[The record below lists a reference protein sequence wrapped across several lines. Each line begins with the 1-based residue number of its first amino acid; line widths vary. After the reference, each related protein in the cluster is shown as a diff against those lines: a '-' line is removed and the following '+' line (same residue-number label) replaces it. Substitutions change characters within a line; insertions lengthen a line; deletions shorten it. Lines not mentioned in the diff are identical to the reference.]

1 MYDSTSGR
9 EVPETLLRTLS
20 PMTSVGSI
28 LRKERE
34 SQGRAIAEIAAELC
48 VTQRYLQAIEDDD
61 TAGVPGLFFFKNFA
75 RQYAA
80 SLGIGRGLIQPALD
94 AIQPPEDAVP
104 SPAIC
109 VPNRLV
115 QASNRRHIPDISMGW
130 SIAGLVLVLVGCSGV
145 YAWWKQ
151 APQSPVAVVVARQ
164 AAPVAMVIASAPSP
178 VQAGAQPDA
187 QPNVQ
192 PVAQAAVQTGEVSG
206 VVLKLSATERTW
218 LSISSDGKEI
228 FAGILQ
234 PSESKTLTGLD
245 RATMKVG
252 NAGGIDVLWN
262 GKSISPL
269 GTRGQVLTIKITPQ
283 DFEIV
288 PPPPKQEL

>member
-1 MYDSTSGR
+1 
-9 EVPETLLRTLS
+9 
-20 PMTSVGSI
+20 MTSVGSI

-34 SQGRAIAEIAAELC
+34 RQGRAIADIAAQLC
-48 VTQRYLQAIEDDD
+48 ITQRYLHAIEEDD
-61 TAGVPGLFFFKNFA
+61 TVGVPGLFFYKNFA

-80 SLGIGRGLIQPALD
+80 ILGIDKARIQPALD
-94 AIQPPEDAVP
+94 AIQAPEDAAP
-104 SPAIC
+104 TPAIC

-115 QASNRRHIPDISMGW
+115 QATNRRHIPDIPMGL
-130 SIAGLVLVLVGCSGV
+130 SVVGLVVVLLGCSGI
-145 YAWWKQ
+145 YAWWKR
-151 APQSPVAVVVARQ
+151 APQGPATVAIAVAQRTT
-164 AAPVAMVIASAPSP
+164 PVAMVSSPLPSMLP
-178 VQAGAQPDA
+178 EAQT
-187 QPNVQ
+187 
-192 PVAQAAVQTGEVSG
+192 AVQTGEVSG

-288 PPPPKQEL
+288 PPPQPKQEL

>member
-1 MYDSTSGR
+1 
-9 EVPETLLRTLS
+9 
-20 PMTSVGSI
+20 MTSVGSI

-34 SQGRAIAEIAAELC
+34 SQGRAIAEIAAQLC
-48 VTQRYLQAIEDDD
+48 ITQRYLRAIEEDD
-61 TAGVPGLFFFKNFA
+61 TSAVPGLFFYKNFA

-80 SLGIGRGLIQPALD
+80 ILGIDKALILPALD
-94 AIQPPEDAVP
+94 AIQAPEDAP
-104 SPAIC
+104 PTPAIC

-115 QASNRRHIPDISMGW
+115 QATNRRQIPDISMGW
-130 SIAGLVLVLVGCSGV
+130 SVAGLVVVLLACSGI
-145 YAWWKQ
+145 YAWWKRAPQ
-151 APQSPVAVVVARQ
+151 APAAVA
-164 AAPVAMVIASAPSP
+164 AAQRTTPVAMVRSPLPSMLPEAPNAVP
-178 VQAGAQPDA
+178 TAVPTGDA
-187 QPNVQ
+187 
-192 PVAQAAVQTGEVSG
+192 SG

-252 NAGGIDVLWN
+252 NAGGIEVLWN
-262 GKSISPL
+262 GKVISPL
-269 GTRGQVLTIKITPQ
+269 GPRGQVLTIRITPE

>member
-1 MYDSTSGR
+1 
-9 EVPETLLRTLS
+9 
-20 PMTSVGSI
+20 MTSVGSI

-34 SQGRAIAEIAAELC
+34 SQGRAISEIAAELC
-48 VTQRYLQAIEDDD
+48 ITQCYLHAIEEDD
-61 TAGVPGLFFFKNFA
+61 TAGVPGLFFYKNFA

-80 SLGIGRGLIQPALD
+80 ILGIDQSLIQPALD
-94 AIQPPEDAVP
+94 AIQAPEDTPP
-104 SPAIC
+104 SSAIC

-115 QASNRRHIPDISMGW
+115 QATNRSHIPDISMGW
-130 SIAGLVLVLVGCSGV
+130 SVVGLVVVLLCCSGI
-145 YAWWKQ
+145 YAWWKR
-151 APQSPVAVVVARQ
+151 APQASSAAAVVRQ
-164 AAPVAMVIASAPSP
+164 TAPVAMVSASVPSP
-178 VQAGAQPDA
+178 VQPDAQQGAQP
-187 QPNVQ
+187 
-192 PVAQAAVQTGEVSG
+192 AVQTGEASG

-218 LSISSDGKEI
+218 LSISSNGKEI

-252 NAGGIDVLWN
+252 NAGGIEVLWN
-262 GKSISPL
+262 GKIISPL

-288 PPPPKQEL
+288 PPPQPKQEL

>member
-1 MYDSTSGR
+1 
-9 EVPETLLRTLS
+9 
-20 PMTSVGSI
+20 MTSVGSI

-34 SQGRAIAEIAAELC
+34 SQGRAISEIAAELC
-48 VTQRYLQAIEDDD
+48 VTRRYLHAIEEDD
-61 TAGVPGLFFFKNFA
+61 TAGIPGLFFYKNFA

-80 SLGIGRGLIQPALD
+80 MLGIDKGLIQPALD
-94 AIQPPEDAVP
+94 AIQAPDDVPPA
-104 SPAIC
+104 PAIC

-115 QASNRRHIPDISMGW
+115 QAANRRHIPDISMGW
-130 SIAGLVLVLVGCSGV
+130 SVVGLVLVLAGCSGI
-145 YAWWKQ
+145 YAWWKRAPQ
-151 APQSPVAVVVARQ
+151 APAAAATVAVAQRTT
-164 AAPVAMVIASAPSP
+164 PVAMVSSPLPSMLP
-178 VQAGAQPDA
+178 ETQTAVPTADA
-187 QPNVQ
+187 
-192 PVAQAAVQTGEVSG
+192 SG

-252 NAGGIDVLWN
+252 NAGGIEVLWN
-262 GKSISPL
+262 GKVISPL

-288 PPPPKQEL
+288 PPPQPKQEL

>member
-1 MYDSTSGR
+1 
-9 EVPETLLRTLS
+9 
-20 PMTSVGSI
+20 MTSVGSI

-34 SQGRAIAEIAAELC
+34 SQQRTIAEIASELC
-48 VTQRYLQAIEDDD
+48 IMQRYLHAIEADD
-61 TAGVPGLFFFKNFA
+61 TSGVPGLFFYKNFA
-75 RQYAA
+75 KQYATILA
-80 SLGIGRGLIQPALD
+80 VDERLILPALD
-94 AIQPPEDAVP
+94 AIQTPEDTPP

-115 QASNRRHIPDISMGW
+115 QATNRRHVPDISMAW
-130 SIAGLVLVLVGCSGV
+130 SIVGLVVVLLGCSGI
-145 YAWWKQ
+145 YAWWKRAPQ
-151 APQSPVAVVVARQ
+151 APAVAVAVAQRST
-164 AAPVAMVIASAPSP
+164 PVAMVSSPLPSMLS
-178 VQAGAQPDA
+178 GAQTA
-187 QPNVQ
+187 L
-192 PVAQAAVQTGEVSG
+192 QTGEASG

-234 PSESKTLTGLD
+234 PSESKTLTGID

-252 NAGGIDVLWN
+252 NAGGIEVLWN
-262 GKSISPL
+262 GKVISPL

-288 PPPPKQEL
+288 PPQQPKQEL

>member
-1 MYDSTSGR
+1 
-9 EVPETLLRTLS
+9 
-20 PMTSVGSI
+20 MTSVGSI

-34 SQGRAIAEIAAELC
+34 SQGRAIAEIAAQLC
-48 VTQRYLQAIEDDD
+48 LTKRYLQAIEEDD
-61 TAGVPGLFFFKNFA
+61 TAGVPGLFFYKNFA
-75 RQYAA
+75 KQYAA
-80 SLGIGRGLIQPALD
+80 ILGIDERLILPGLN
-94 AIQPPEDAVP
+94 AIQEPEDTPRGPEIRVP
-104 SPAIC
+104 DRI
-109 VPNRLV
+109 V
-115 QASNRRHIPDISMGW
+115 QASNRRHIPDIPMGW
-130 SIAGLVLVLVGCSGV
+130 SVVGLVVVLLVCSGI
-145 YAWWKQ
+145 YAWWKRVPQ
-151 APQSPVAVVVARQ
+151 APVVA
-164 AAPVAMVIASAPSP
+164 AAVARRSVPVAMVSSPLPSMLP
-178 VQAGAQPDA
+178 E
-187 QPNVQ
+187 
-192 PVAQAAVQTGEVSG
+192 AQAIVQTGEANS

-245 RATMKVG
+245 QATMKVG

-288 PPPPKQEL
+288 PPPQPKQEL

>member
-1 MYDSTSGR
+1 
-9 EVPETLLRTLS
+9 
-20 PMTSVGSI
+20 MTSVGSI

-34 SQGRAIAEIAAELC
+34 SQARAIAEIAAELC
-48 VTQRYLQAIEDDD
+48 ITQRYLRAIEEDD
-61 TAGVPGLFFFKNFA
+61 TTGVPGLFFYKNFA
-75 RQYAA
+75 RQYAVI
-80 SLGIGRGLIQPALD
+80 LGIEKGRILPALD
-94 AIQPPEDAVP
+94 AIQAPEDAP
-104 SPAIC
+104 RTPEIR

-115 QASNRRHIPDISMGW
+115 QATNRRHIPDIPMGW
-130 SIAGLVLVLVGCSGV
+130 SVVGLVIVLLGCSGI
-145 YAWWKQ
+145 YAWWKR
-151 APQSPVAVVVARQ
+151 APQASATVAAVVLAQRST
-164 AAPVAMVIASAPSP
+164 PVAMVSSPLPSML
-178 VQAGAQPDA
+178 PDA
-187 QPNVQ
+187 Q
-192 PVAQAAVQTGEVSG
+192 AGVQTGEASG

-288 PPPPKQEL
+288 PPPQPKQEL

>member
-1 MYDSTSGR
+1 
-9 EVPETLLRTLS
+9 
-20 PMTSVGSI
+20 MTSVGSI

-34 SQGRAIAEIAAELC
+34 SQGRAIADIAAQLC
-48 VTQRYLQAIEDDD
+48 ITQRYLRAIEEDD
-61 TAGVPGLFFFKNFA
+61 TVGVPGLFFYKNFA

-80 SLGIGRGLIQPALD
+80 ILGIDKGLIQPALD
-94 AIQPPEDAVP
+94 AIQAPEDAP
-104 SPAIC
+104 ATPAIC

-115 QASNRRHIPDISMGW
+115 QATNRHHIPDIPMGW
-130 SIAGLVLVLVGCSGV
+130 SVIGLVVVLVGCSGI
-145 YAWWKQ
+145 YAWWKRAPQ
-151 APQSPVAVVVARQ
+151 APAAAAVVLPRQ
-164 AAPVAMVIASAPSP
+164 AAPVAMVSSSAPAP
-178 VQAGAQPDA
+178 EHANVQVGAQA
-187 QPNVQ
+187 M
-192 PVAQAAVQTGEVSG
+192 VQTGEAGG

-288 PPPPKQEL
+288 PPPQPKQEL

>member
-1 MYDSTSGR
+1 
-9 EVPETLLRTLS
+9 
-20 PMTSVGSI
+20 MTSVGSI

-48 VTQRYLQAIEDDD
+48 ITQRYLQAVEADDP
-61 TAGVPGLFFFKNFA
+61 AGVPGLFFYKNFA

-80 SLGIGRGLIQPALD
+80 VLGIDERLIQPGLD
-94 AIQPPEDAVP
+94 AIQAPEDVPP

-115 QASNRRHIPDISMGW
+115 QATNRRHIPDISMGW
-130 SIAGLVLVLVGCSGV
+130 SVVGLVLVLALCSGV
-145 YAWWKQ
+145 YAWWKRAPQ
-151 APQSPVAVVVARQ
+151 APAAVAAIVQRTT
-164 AAPVAMVIASAPSP
+164 PVAMVSSPLPSMLP
-178 VQAGAQPDA
+178 ETQT
-187 QPNVQ
+187 
-192 PVAQAAVQTGEVSG
+192 AVPTGEASG

-252 NAGGIDVLWN
+252 NAGGIEVLWN
-262 GKSISPL
+262 GKVISPL

-288 PPPPKQEL
+288 PPPQPKQEL

>member
-1 MYDSTSGR
+1 
-9 EVPETLLRTLS
+9 
-20 PMTSVGSI
+20 MTSVGSI

-34 SQGRAIAEIAAELC
+34 SQGRPLAEIAAQLC
-48 VTQRYLQAIEDDD
+48 ITQRYLRAIEEDD
-61 TAGVPGLFFFKNFA
+61 TAGVPGLFFYKNFA

-80 SLGIGRGLIQPALD
+80 ILRIDSELIQPALD
-94 AIQPPEDAVP
+94 AIQAPEDAPRGPEIRVP
-104 SPAIC
+104 D
-109 VPNRLV
+109 RLV

-130 SIAGLVLVLVGCSGV
+130 SVAGLVLVLVGCSGV
-145 YAWWKQ
+145 YAWWKRAPQ
-151 APQSPVAVVVARQ
+151 APSAPVAAIVLAQR
-164 AAPVAMVIASAPSP
+164 ATPVAMVSSPLPSMLP
-178 VQAGAQPDA
+178 E
-187 QPNVQ
+187 
-192 PVAQAAVQTGEVSG
+192 AQAAVKTGEASG

-288 PPPPKQEL
+288 PPPQPKQEL

>member
-1 MYDSTSGR
+1 
-9 EVPETLLRTLS
+9 
-20 PMTSVGSI
+20 MTSVGSI

-34 SQGRAIAEIAAELC
+34 SQGRPIAEIAAQLC
-48 VTQRYLQAIEDDD
+48 ITQRYLRAIEEDD
-61 TAGVPGLFFFKNFA
+61 TDGVPGFFFYKNFA

-80 SLGIGRGLIQPALD
+80 ILGIDNGLIQPALN
-94 AIQPPEDAVP
+94 AIQPPED
-104 SPAIC
+104 SPATPPIC

-115 QASNRRHIPDISMGW
+115 QANNRRQVPDIPMGW
-130 SIAGLVLVLVGCSGV
+130 SIIGLALVLLGCSGI
-145 YAWWKQ
+145 YAWWKRVPQ
-151 APQSPVAVVVARQ
+151 APAVAMAVAQQ
-164 AAPVAMVIASAPSP
+164 AAPAAIVRSSTPAP
-178 VQAGAQPDA
+178 VQQGA
-187 QPNVQ
+187 Q
-192 PVAQAAVQTGEVSG
+192 PVAQATVQTGEASG
-206 VVLKLSATERTW
+206 VVLKLSATEPTW

-252 NAGGIDVLWN
+252 NAGGIEVLWN
-262 GKSISPL
+262 GKVISPL

-288 PPPPKQEL
+288 PPPPPKQEL